1 MLHGLVRCRLPSAV
15 CRQAGHCNFSL
26 QFLKKK
32 ILKKNSHCNFS
43 TNQAHRST
51 ANSQRIRDTALS
63 STEEVFNLS
72 WGPYCKYLMLPQ
84 CLSHEHT
91 VSLTNTLSLSR
102 THSDSDT
109 HPLHAT
115 AKLLLGVVLP
125 TLTEKKEK
133 KAAESS
139 HVKQSS
145 SSSPPPSCGVVPH
158 KISLSL
164 SPSPSL
170 APPSPL

>member
-91 VSLTNTLSLSR
+91 VSLTNTQWLSHTPSPCYRETLAWRRPAYINWKKRKKGCRILSR
-102 THSDSDT
+102 Q
-109 HPLHAT
+109 AI
-115 AKLLLGVVLP
+115 LLLLP
-125 TLTEKKEK
+125 APFLW
-133 KAAESS
+133 
-139 HVKQSS
+139 SS
-145 SSSPPPSCGVVPH
+145 SS
-158 KISLSL
+158 
-164 SPSPSL
+164 
-170 APPSPL
+170 